1 MALTGGLHEDGLA
14 DCADGLG
21 GASTREK
28 ALEIMRDSAIGTYGA
43 AALFFSLRN
52 TDFIV
57 TLAFLLFVGILVY
70 FKVPSIIGGLLDKRA
85 ETIRAELDEARKLR
99 EEAQEL
105 RASFERKKAEVKDQA
120 ERIVAKARADAELAA
135 QQARADLETSI
146 VRRLKAAED
155 QIASAEASAV
165 RAVRD
170 QAIAVAISASR
181 ELIAKKMEAE
191 DAAKLIESSIATVD
205 ARLH

>member
-1 MALTGGLHEDGLA
+1 MTRILTLVLALAATPALA
-14 DCADGLG
+14 A
-21 GASTREK
+21 E
-28 ALEIMRDSAIGTYGA
+28 EN
-43 AALFFSLRN
+43 FFSLRS
-52 TDFIV
+52 TEFVVWI
-57 TLAFLLFVGILVY
+57 AFLVFLAVLVF
-70 FKVPSIIGGLLDKRA
+70 FKVPGMIGAMLDKRA

-120 ERIVAKARADAELAA
+120 ERIVAKAKADAEVAA
-135 QQARADLETSI
+135 QQARADLEASI
-146 VRRLKAAED
+146 ARRLKAAED

-165 RAVRD
+165 REVRD

-181 ELIAKKMEAE
+181 DLIAKKMEAE

>member
-1 MALTGGLHEDGLA
+1 MTRIFALIVVFAASPAMAAGWTL
-14 DCADGLG
+14 
-21 GASTREK
+21 
-28 ALEIMRDSAIGTYGA
+28 
-43 AALFFSLRN
+43 SLRN
-52 TDFIV
+52 TDFV
-57 TLAFLLFVGILVY
+57 VALAFLLFVGVLVY
-70 FKVPSIIGGLLDKRA
+70 FKVPGLIGGLLDKRA
-85 ETIRAELDEARKLR
+85 ATIRAELAEARKLR

-135 QQARADLETSI
+135 QQARADLEASI

-170 QAIAVAISASR
+170 QAIAVAIAASR
-181 ELIAKKMEAE
+181 DLIAKNLSAE
-191 DAAKLIESSIATVD
+191 DSARLIEESIATVN
-205 ARLH
+205 AQLH